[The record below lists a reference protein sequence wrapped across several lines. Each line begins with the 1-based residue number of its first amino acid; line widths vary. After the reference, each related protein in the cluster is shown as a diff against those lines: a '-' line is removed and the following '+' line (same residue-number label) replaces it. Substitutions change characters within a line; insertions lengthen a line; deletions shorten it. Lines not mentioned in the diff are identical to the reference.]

1 MNKSLVNENKLFS
14 VIGNFFTSKDNLM
27 LELIQNAL
35 RAGAQNITVK
45 APHSGPHPFAA
56 TADPG
61 RIISIADD
69 GRGIG
74 DIFSLL
80 GIAFS
85 DWDPEVESQQPAGMG
100 FLQLLAL
107 SELVH
112 IRSKFGELTLD
123 SKLFLT
129 DPDYRQNVMAG
140 DYAADPDFQGTEIHA
155 LMRFP
160 AWMYLKSDLKWY
172 AGCLGIALNING
184 QEIVA
189 SGMRDRVEK
198 ARATRTLYK
207 IGRFKSNPILIE
219 VGVRSDIGCL
229 SGSLINWYGQL
240 IPVGFGCQCLAGNS
254 NVRVYYE
261 VKRGTPLTPRY
272 PDRNS
277 LNYDENYQELQAYV
291 NGEVEKL
298 LLTYFA
304 GALPKPVLFGC
315 VSLLG
320 DMYRY
325 TAKELM
331 NQIPWLPVRKD
342 VFRDHESWYYT
353 LARKSDLARYSF
365 CVETLQVDEE
375 YSLGADTDELRIVQV
390 EEHVAPYLK
399 EMGLP
404 EVVAVK
410 AENPPQRTINL
421 EPLSLR
427 IIQADGGE
435 EAVILDQAVLC
446 NVFNDAY
453 VYAPAQDKVLDV
465 FDDYGDEALFQ
476 DDDRDWD
483 VIRADVRRDILD
495 AMAAEY
501 ELCSHSKFEFL
512 PRHLRIKRI
521 SFDGAQVLLEYDD
534 GEEKTLSLLEAS

>member
-1 MNKSLVNENKLFS
+1 MKRSLVNENKLFS
-14 VIGNFFTSKDNLM
+14 VIGNFFTSKDNLL

-35 RAGAQNITVK
+35 RAGAQTIAVK
-45 APHSGPHPFAA
+45 APHSGAHPFTE

-61 RIISIADD
+61 RIISISDD

-85 DWDPEVESQQPAGMG
+85 DWDQSVESQQPAGMG

-107 SELVH
+107 SERVH
-112 IRSKFGELTLD
+112 IRSRFGELLLD
-123 SKLFLT
+123 SKAFLT
-129 DPDYRQNVMAG
+129 DPDYRQSVMAG
-140 DYAADPDFQGTEIHA
+140 DYAADPDFSGTEIHA

-172 AGCLGIALNING
+172 SGCLGVTLTVNDE
-184 QEIVA
+184 EIVA

-207 IGRFKSNPILIE
+207 IGRYKSNPILIE
-219 VGVRSDIGCL
+219 VGIRSDIGCL
-229 SGSLINWYGQL
+229 TGSLINWYGQL

-261 VKRGTPLTPRY
+261 VKRRTPLTPRY

-304 GALPKPVLFGC
+304 GELPKPVLFGC

-320 DMYRY
+320 DMYKH
-325 TAKELM
+325 TARELM

-353 LARKSDLARYSF
+353 LARKGDLASYSF

-390 EEHVAPYLK
+390 EEHVKPYLK
-399 EMGLP
+399 DMGLP

-435 EAVILDQAVLC
+435 ESVTLDEAVLC

-453 VYAPAQDKVLDV
+453 IYATAQDKVLDV
-465 FDDYGDEALFQ
+465 FDDYGDDALFQ

-501 ELCSHSKFEFL
+501 ELCSQSKFEFL

-521 SFDGAQVLLEYDD
+521 SFGNGQVLLEYDD
-534 GEEKTLSLLEAS
+534 GGEKTLSLLEAS

>member
-35 RAGAQNITVK
+35 RAGAKNIAVK
-45 APHSGPHPFAA
+45 APHSGPHPF
-56 TADPG
+56 TETVDPG
-61 RIISIADD
+61 RIISISDD

-107 SELVH
+107 SERVH
-112 IRSKFGELTLD
+112 IRSRFGELLLD

-129 DPDYRQNVMAG
+129 DPDYRQSVMAG
-140 DYAADPDFQGTEIHA
+140 DYAADPEFSGTEIHA
-155 LMRFP
+155 LMKLP

-184 QEIVA
+184 QEIA
-189 SGMRDRVEK
+189 SSGMRDRVEK
-198 ARATRTLYK
+198 ARATLTLYT
-207 IGRFKSNPILIE
+207 IGRYKANPILIE

-229 SGSLINWYGQL
+229 TGSLINWYGQL
-240 IPVGFGCQCLAGNS
+240 IPVGFGSCLAGNS
-254 NVRVYYE
+254 NIRVYYE

-277 LNYDENYQELQAYV
+277 LNYEEKYLELQAYV

-304 GALPKPVLFGC
+304 GELPKPVLFGC

-320 DMYRY
+320 DMYKHS
-325 TAKELM
+325 AKELM
-331 NQIPWLPVRKD
+331 NQIPWLPVRRNA
-342 VFRDHESWYYT
+342 FRDHESWFYT
-353 LARKSDLARYSF
+353 LARKSELAGYSF

-375 YSLGADTDELRIVQV
+375 YSLGADTDKLRIVQV

-399 EMGLP
+399 NMGLP
-404 EVVAVK
+404 EVVAIK
-410 AENPPQRTINL
+410 AENPPRRTINL
-421 EPLSLR
+421 EPLRLR
-427 IIQADGGE
+427 IVQADAGE
-435 EAVILDQAVLC
+435 EAVTLQEAVLC

-483 VIRADVRRDILD
+483 VIRADVRRDIVD

-501 ELCSHSKFEFL
+501 ELCSQSKFEFL
-512 PRHLRIKRI
+512 PRHREIKRI
-521 SFDGAQVLLEYDD
+521 SFRNGQVLLEYDD
-534 GEEKTLSLLEAS
+534 GGEKTLSLLEAS

>member
-1 MNKSLVNENKLFS
+1 MKRSLVNENKLFS

-35 RAGAQNITVK
+35 RAEAKNIAVK
-45 APHSGPHPFAA
+45 APHTGAHPFTE
-56 TADPG
+56 TADSG
-61 RIISIADD
+61 RIISITDD

-112 IRSKFGELTLD
+112 IRSRFGELLLD

-129 DPDYRQNVMAG
+129 DPDYRQNVIAA
-140 DYAADPDFQGTEIHA
+140 DYAADPEFSGTEIHA

-160 AWMYLKSDLKWY
+160 AWMYLKSDLNWY
-172 AGCLGIALNING
+172 AGCLGIALSING
-184 QEIVA
+184 QKIA
-189 SGMRDRVEK
+189 SSGMRDRVEK

-207 IGRFKSNPILIE
+207 IGRYKSNPILIE

-254 NVRVYYE
+254 NIRVYYE

-277 LNYDENYQELQAYV
+277 LNYEEHYQELQAYV

-298 LLTYFA
+298 LLPYFA
-304 GALPKPVLFGC
+304 GELPKPVLFGC

-320 DMYRY
+320 DMYKH
-325 TAKELM
+325 TARELM
-331 NQIPWLPVRKD
+331 RQIPWLPVRKD

-353 LARKSDLARYSF
+353 LIRKSDLASYGF
-365 CVETLQVDEE
+365 CVETLQVDDE
-375 YSLGADTDELRIVQV
+375 YGLGADMDELRIVQV

-404 EVVAVK
+404 EIVAVK
-410 AENPPQRTINL
+410 AENPPRRTINL
-421 EPLSLR
+421 EPLRLR

-435 EAVILDQAVLC
+435 EAVTLDQAVLC

-465 FDDYGDEALFQ
+465 FDDYGDDALFQ
-476 DDDRDWD
+476 DDNRDWD
-483 VIRADVRRDILD
+483 DIKEDVRRDIVD

-501 ELCSHSKFEFL
+501 QLCAQSKFNFL